1 MRWPCSDRSRTAR
14 SRSWH
19 GETEQATHR
28 RKNSTAIWKHDI
40 RGPSMIRRVQTH
52 EIAPPPRWIE
62 PQLCKL
68 VEKAPT
74 GAQWVHEIKFDGYR
88 MAARIDRGKVQL
100 LTRSG
105 LDWTAKYPAAAAA
118 LAKLP
123 VKTAYIDGELCGVR
137 SDGVTSFELMQQ
149 ASDSGSIDLL
159 CLRFD

>member
-88 MAARIDRGKVQL
+88 MAARIDRARFICSLGPGWIGPQK
-100 LTRSG
+100 TRRLRRLWPNTPLSRISVIRSRAG
-105 LDWTAKYPAAAAA
+105 ASAF
-118 LAKLP
+118 LA
-123 VKTAYIDGELCGVR
+123 
-137 SDGVTSFELMQQ
+137 SS
-149 ASDSGSIDLL
+149 
-159 CLRFD
+159 